1 MSYASITP
9 DDPRLTAYVLG
20 ELDDADRA
28 AVEAALAAD
37 PACRQA
43 VEELRQT
50 SAVLFEA
57 LQSEPAP
64 ALDESRREQIRR
76 SAAQPVPQRLVRV
89 HEPASSGRRGI
100 LPLLAATIA
109 CAALLIGVSAW
120 NFERPPAQIAAG
132 FDNAQDPSRLLAFH
146 NSVDGLAVF
155 DELIHEERDQI
166 TRLDAFSGPA
176 GTDAELKRNFRELSR
191 ESDQLR
197 QMIVASD
204 GKTPNVTMEIEQAE
218 QSQLRVIRLRER
230 APVLTGEQLQG
241 LANTTTR
248 PSVPGN
254 MGNVT
259 YPSVD
264 FVRPPSS
271 VGGQSVPSA
280 GATSSLESL
289 PATRYRESTSG
300 DADRAENEAMPMV
313 RQYSQPAVE
322 YQQQLGRQAGEQGA
336 RGGSVVRRYYPV
348 PGGEQQAGQGQP
360 APGSAPAA
368 RWGYYGEGEPAA
380 KSDGAAASSQ
390 VPHSSRFDQSATLNA
405 PQQAGEGFGTATVRN
420 PAPQPSGPAAGGM
433 AGQPAGSVDGFGISL
448 AEPAA
453 QPSDGGTYF
462 LYNSTTSSPAVRGE
476 ALRENLSQLRRQDG
490 ISDGV
495 WLDLSFSALSLEN
508 GRPFVPLFAV
518 SDLQRGAE
526 QPSAQDAAGLAA
538 GAAMT
543 LDGVPPIVS
552 NSMTPR
558 DEMLLGAQVLGE
570 GEQRGL
576 QEKRE
581 AALGLGWSRTPVTWE
596 DGSWYAV
603 VRGGKKLRLNVP
615 GTEAYAPIRENEFVS
630 PGEQP
635 LSTFG
640 LDVDTASYANVR
652 RFVMDERRFPPPDA
666 VRIEEL
672 VNYFAYSDPQ
682 PAGGEPVGVSLEA
695 SACPW
700 NSEHHLVR
708 IGLKAREIDLAER
721 PPTTLVFLIDTS
733 GSMRD
738 DNKLPLVKDSLRVLV
753 NEMTENDRIAI
764 VTYNTDAGLLL
775 DSTSGEHSREILAAI
790 DGLHAGGS
798 TNGEAGLKLAYE
810 IAERHFIQHGQNR
823 VICCSDGDFNVGTS
837 ATDPLVKMIADKR
850 DSGVFLSICGY
861 GTGNIKDEKL
871 ERIADT
877 GNGQYHYVDNL
888 KEARKVFLDELT
900 GTLYTVAKDVKLQVE
915 FNPARV
921 GSYRLIGYEN
931 RTMAAEDFN
940 NDRVDSGDMG
950 AGHSVTALYEVVPVG
965 VKPAKPANETR
976 GVDPLKYQRSD
987 VGGRRSGSGGQTSDG
1002 GEPLTATHRGAPE
1015 DATKSGGTEDVESP
1029 VARSREWLT
1038 VKLRYKQPDG
1048 QESVKQEFPLV
1059 IEHGGNEPAS
1069 SDLQWSAAV
1078 ASFGMLLR
1086 SSRHAGG
1093 SSLENVLELAQSAKG
1108 PDESGRR
1115 REFIDM
1121 VLQTRSLVRRLH
1133 GSPIP
1138 TPRELSSS
1146 EARQKATVEGKYEE
1160 LLDKFEARD
1169 DAERYGEF
1177 HEYGWSGDNSHAG
1190 RTGLPAGYWVYVYP
1204 DWYIWG
1210 ETVSVRE

>member
-1 MSYASITP
+1 MSHAPITP

-28 AVEAALAAD
+28 AVDAALAAD
-37 PACRQA
+37 PECRQA

-50 SAVLFEA
+50 TAVLFEA
-57 LQSEPAP
+57 LQSEPVP
-64 ALDESRREQIRR
+64 ALSDAQRTEIRR
-76 SAAQPVPQRLVRV
+76 SAARPSPRRTVRV
-89 HEPASSGRRGI
+89 HEPATSGRRGI

-109 CAALLIGVSAW
+109 CAALLVGVSAW
-120 NFERPPAQIAAG
+120 NFERPAQQTAAL
-132 FDNAQDPSRLLAFH
+132 FDNPQSWNQLLALH
-146 NSVDGLAVF
+146 DSVDGLATA
-155 DELIHEERDQI
+155 DESAYGELDQI
-166 TRLDAFSGPA
+166 LRLGSLADTEQMEADIVK
-176 GTDAELKRNFRELSR
+176 TLRELSR
-191 ESDQLR
+191 ESEQLG
-197 QMIVASD
+197 QIIVATD
-204 GKTPNVTMEIEQAE
+204 GETPSVTMNIEQAE
-218 QSQLRVIRLRER
+218 TSGMRVIRLQDRSG
-230 APVLTGEQLQG
+230 ALTGEQLQG

-254 MGNVT
+254 MGGVVD
-259 YPSVD
+259 PSVD
-264 FVRPPSS
+264 FIQRSFPA
-271 VGGQSVPSA
+271 GGQSVPSA
-280 GATSSLESL
+280 GATSSLETL

-300 DADRAENEAMPMV
+300 VADGGQGSSSGAAGDVLRSKVHEFRRPTV
-313 RQYSQPAVE
+313 QYE
-322 YQQQLGRQAGEQGA
+322 QQLGRQAGERSGQG
-336 RGGSVVRRYYPV
+336 
-348 PGGEQQAGQGQP
+348 EGQP
-360 APGSAPAA
+360 ATTHYYRVENRFGSP
-368 RWGYYGEGEPAA
+368 
-380 KSDGAAASSQ
+380 
-390 VPHSSRFDQSATLNA
+390 T
-405 PQQAGEGFGTATVRN
+405 PQHTRERFGTAAAPS
-420 PAPQPSGPAAGGM
+420 PASPTPQPAAAGM
-433 AGQPAGSVDGFGISL
+433 AGQPAASYDNYGFVTPPGGGPAASPTEPSAESPSSFVTRSGARPPAAGGEGINYAPPS
-448 AEPAA
+448 A
-453 QPSDGGTYF
+453 QPSDDGTYF
-462 LYNSTTSSPAVRGE
+462 LFDKIVSAPAERRE
-476 ALRENLSQLRRQDG
+476 ALRENLGGMPSQSSVRDTDG
-490 ISDGV
+490 DGVGDGV
-495 WLDLSFSALSLEN
+495 WLDLDFSPLSLED
-508 GRPFVPLFAV
+508 GRQFVPMFAV
-518 SDLQRGAE
+518 TDLRRLAEPASGQDGAGI
-526 QPSAQDAAGLAA
+526 AAG
-538 GAAMT
+538 
-543 LDGVPPIVS
+543 DPVIVNGVPPVMS
-552 NSMTPR
+552 NSVTVEQ
-558 DEMLLGAQVLGE
+558 DLFLGAQPLVE

-581 AALGLGWSRTPVTWE
+581 AALGLAWGRTPVTWE

-603 VRGGKKLRLNVP
+603 VRGGRKLRIKVP

-652 RFVMDERRFPPPDA
+652 RFLMDERRFPPPDA

-695 SACPW
+695 AACPW
-700 NSEHHLVR
+700 NAEHRLVR
-708 IGLKAREIDLAER
+708 IGVKAQQIDLAER

-738 DNKLPLVKDSLRVLV
+738 DNKLPLVKDSLRILV

-764 VTYNTDAGLLL
+764 VTYNNDAGLLL
-775 DSTSGEHSREILAAI
+775 DSTSGEHRREILAAI
-790 DGLHAGGS
+790 DGLQANGS

-810 IAERHFIQHGQNR
+810 IATKHFIESGQNR
-823 VICCSDGDFNVGTS
+823 VILCTDGDFNVGTS
-837 ATDPLVKMIADKR
+837 ATDPLVKMIANKR
-850 DSGVFLSICGY
+850 DTGVFLSICGY

-871 ERIADT
+871 ERIANT
-877 GNGQYHYVDNL
+877 GNGLYHYVDNL

-921 GSYRLIGYEN
+921 ASYRLIGYEN

-965 VKPAKPANETR
+965 MEPAKPAGETP
-976 GVDPLKYQRSD
+976 GVDPLKYQGSGGRGQESGD
-987 VGGRRSGSGGQTSDG
+987 REQEAGGRRQRSG
-1002 GEPLTATHRGAPE
+1002 E
-1015 DATKSGGTEDVESP
+1015 ES
-1029 VARSREWLT
+1029 AELLT

-1048 QESVKQEFPLV
+1048 VESVKREFPLV
-1059 IEHGGNEPAS
+1059 DDAEGSAS
-1069 SDLQWSAAV
+1069 IDLQWSAAV

-1093 SSLENVLELAQSAKG
+1093 SSLEGVLEMAQSAKG
-1108 PDESGRR
+1108 RDESGRR

-1133 GSPIP
+1133 GSPTP
-1138 TPRELSSS
+1138 TPRELSST
-1146 EARQKATVEGKYEE
+1146 EARQRATVEGKYEE

-1177 HEYGWSGDNSHAG
+1177 HDYGWSADKSHAG
-1190 RTGLPAGYWVYVYP
+1190 RSGLPAGYWVYVYP

-1210 ETVSVRE
+1210 ETVSARE